1 MMRAESLTMTCVVT
15 LGLLTVAATAQEPRI
30 AGSQGTS
37 VARFEVATVK
47 ANRSGNPGG
56 SLRPQPGGRVDA
68 INMPLRMLVSFA
80 YQVQPFLMVE
90 APDWTATERFD
101 ILAKLAGD
109 AGTGANSID
118 VLRGAMRELL
128 ADRFK
133 LKVHR
138 EKRDTDIY
146 ALVTARTDGTLGPRL
161 TRSSQACD
169 QVRPGTPPPATIP
182 ANTLFCGMQAA
193 AGEIRSNGLP
203 LGVLTTVLAPLV
215 GRSVVDRT
223 GVTGGWDLEL
233 KFAPM
238 PPAGELPA
246 PATTDAPS
254 IYTALQEQ
262 LGLKLQPARGSEDV
276 LVVEHVE
283 RPTSD

>member
-1 MMRAESLTMTCVVT
+1 MTRAGSLTMMGWAAHV
-15 LGLLTVAATAQEPRI
+15 LLAVAVAAQEPGEARGQ
-30 AGSQGTS
+30 AGSL
-37 VARFEVATVK
+37 ARFEVATVK
-47 ANRSGNPGG
+47 ANRSGESGG

-80 YQVQPFLMVE
+80 YQVQPFLLAD
-90 APDWTATERFD
+90 APDWIATERFD
-101 ILAKLAGD
+101 ILAKLDGD
-109 AGTGANSID
+109 AGTGANSIE
-118 VLRGAMRELL
+118 VLRGAMRGLL
-128 ADRFK
+128 TDRFK

-138 EKRDTDIY
+138 ERRDTDIY
-146 ALVTARTDGTLGPRL
+146 ALMTARTDGRLGPRL
-161 TRSSQACD
+161 ARSSQTCD
-169 QVRPGTPPPATIP
+169 QARPGAPAPATVP

-193 AGEIRSNGLP
+193 AGGIRSNGLP
-203 LGVLTTVLAPLV
+203 LSMLATVLAPLV
-215 GRSVVDRT
+215 GRSVIDRT
-223 GVTGGWDLEL
+223 GLSGGWDLEL
-233 KFAPM
+233 SFAPTS
-238 PPAGELPA
+238 PAGDLPA